1 MGPPGSAGGEDLS
14 RDASAGTLVSGPG
27 PELEYQRGGW
37 RELLANPRYRLL
49 LACQTFSGTGYAV
62 YAVSVLFL
70 AYGLTG
76 NLLIAGAVLFVEYG
90 VYSAT
95 FLVAP
100 IVDRALDKR
109 WVLLA
114 CFPVQA
120 AAAGAL
126 AYELRAGTLSIGV
139 LLGLVFLLAV
149 LWDLDWAVFMVA
161 PRIVLPK
168 RQLFIADGFASVVAV
183 GTQIGGYAGGGALVY
198 LVGPFGGAT
207 AYAILLLAATAVTV
221 PLVLTV
227 EASPRTPF
235 WETFRRGWDGF
246 RGSAG
251 RTLSEL
257 GGLEILVGFF
267 AAVPPL
273 LIPAIAYQRFAS
285 PAEVYGPLVTAF
297 AVGGSAA
304 GIWIGHLNPRR
315 FVGRIVILT
324 PAVAGICVLGLVAS
338 ASSLIVIALL
348 LAGVGAALAARY
360 TAKYTWLQGTYPPE
374 LLGRLSANLYLFTG
388 VSGSIAV
395 LVVGSLSVGVPLG
408 TLMLLD
414 AIGLLIGGV
423 LAIGLP
429 HVRRMSF

>member
-1 MGPPGSAGGEDLS
+1 MGPPGSAGAEPTPANPIAKALP
-14 RDASAGTLVSGPG
+14 SGPT
-27 PELEYQRGGW
+27 PELEYRRGGW
-37 RELLANPRYRLL
+37 RELLANRRYRLL
-49 LACQTFSGTGYAV
+49 LASQTFSGAGYAV

-95 FLVAP
+95 FLLAP
-100 IVDRALDKR
+100 IVDRTRDKR
-109 WVLLA
+109 SILLA
-114 CFPVQA
+114 CFPIQAVA
-120 AAAGAL
+120 AAAL
-126 AYELRAGTLSIGV
+126 AYELKAGTLTVPV

-168 RQLFIADGFASVVAV
+168 RQLFIADGFANVVAV
-183 GTQIGGYAGGGALVY
+183 GTQVGGYAGGGALVF
-198 LVGPFGGAT
+198 LVGPFGGAS
-207 AYAILLLAATAVTV
+207 AYAVLLLAATVATV

-235 WETFRRGWDGF
+235 WETFRRGWDSF

-251 RTLSEL
+251 RTLSHL
-257 GGLEILVGFF
+257 GGLEVIVGFF

-304 GIWIGHLNPRR
+304 GIWVGYLNPRR
-315 FVGRIVILT
+315 RVGSILVLT
-324 PAVAGICVLGLVAS
+324 PALAGVCVLALVPS
-338 ASSLIVIALL
+338 TPSIVVVALL
-348 LAGVGAALAARY
+348 LAGVGAALAVRY

-395 LVVGSLSVGVPLG
+395 LVVGALSVGIPLRS
-408 TLMLLD
+408 LMLLD
-414 AIGLLIGGV
+414 AVGLLVGAG
-423 LAIGLP
+423 LAVGLP
-429 HVRRMSF
+429 HVRRMAF